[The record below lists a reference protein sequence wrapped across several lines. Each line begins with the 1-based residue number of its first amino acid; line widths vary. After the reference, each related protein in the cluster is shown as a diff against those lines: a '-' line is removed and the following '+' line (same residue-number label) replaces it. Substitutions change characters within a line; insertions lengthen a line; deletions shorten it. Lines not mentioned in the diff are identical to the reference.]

1 MEEADELGGPY
12 GEQRVLCV
20 TSLSISITRGIVWL
34 QVDSG
39 LERAKYRATAMVNFL
54 LCRQMEPT
62 G

>member
-12 GEQRVLCV
+12 CEQRVLYV
-20 TSLSISITRGIVWL
+20 TSLSITRGIVWL

-39 LERAKYRATAMVNFL
+39 LERAKYRATAMVNYL
-54 LCRQMEPT
+54 LCRQMDPT